1 MKTKLQKIFL
11 LTVMFSLS
19 VLAYAEMQNNSILR
33 FESTNQKGEVVYAVA
48 MSDGSGSVVAMTA
61 ADSRFV
67 LENSL
72 WLAHGNDNGFTIQNL
87 GTGKFLNQGQEK
99 GTKGDRHF
107 LKTDSESEALSLH
120 RDNTGYYWQKG
131 GTSIFNRNDLYIQYD
146 PNLGRWFFYSSGTG
160 FLSLNNKGDSQQ
172 NGDFKWEDSDEFP
185 ISSEANALEIKGSD
199 VAKLIGASGN
209 DNLKIDQIKNA
220 VVETVGK
227 KDAEAAAGDGPSVIT
242 VGDAT
247 TYPVGIYWKNGKIY
261 LPVNSS
267 DWTPVSFPV
276 KVKCTS
282 TNLNGVGYQ
291 TFNSQAKANGKSA
304 WVTKNVT
311 SGLTFEKGVAY
322 HFATD
327 GAVAGTPIEIEFEP
341 VSESVSAD
349 GFISVEKTYQG
360 SLGEVTGTSVKQ
372 NYNWH
377 YIGNALFKN
386 AGMSS
391 ISKISRYNKSTGKW
405 DEVNVAN
412 KAFEPFAAFFVQYN
426 GSYSLEVSS
435 AAVQETAP
443 KLAREKSATEEYY
456 LRIEGEGEEDQ
467 TGIFFEEDASA
478 EGYVIGEDF
487 LSFATK
493 GRSFTEIYTHE
504 EDIEFSFNT
513 RPMENTFVK
522 VGLYVGKAGRYTISL
537 DNISGN
543 AESMVLYD
551 NYEQDFAR
559 LHLGET
565 YTFDS
570 ERGSFDDRFAV
581 AVTYAPGTTTENVSL
596 EAVNLVVVGNEIQ
609 GVVEGAGYAIYNS
622 TGSLV
627 YSDVAYAGTVT
638 LPNLNSGVYIVRT
651 TTGWTKFVVK

>member
-1 MKTKLQKIFL
+1 MRNMLHRLFL
-11 LTVMFSLS
+11 MTMISSLS
-19 VLAYAEMQNNSILR
+19 VFVYAAMENNSILR
-33 FESTNQKGEVVYAVA
+33 FQSTNQAGKVVYAVA
-48 MSDGSGSVVAMTA
+48 MDDNSVVAMTA
-61 ADSRFV
+61 DDSRFV

-72 WLAHGNDNGFTIQNL
+72 WLARGDKNSFTLQNVGTEDYL
-87 GTGKFLNQGQEK
+87 DYSTSGTNVNMKTSNTKRTFKEDGTGYCTHVTILFVLE
-99 GTKGDRHF
+99 GD
-107 LKTDSESEALSLH
+107 
-120 RDNTGYYWQKG
+120 Y
-131 GTSIFNRNDLYIQYD
+131 YIQYD
-146 PNLGRWFFYSSGTG
+146 PFKDKWCFYADGDWAYNKDNSQTQGGWTDTSHPQSNETTAMKIPGSQVGTG
-160 FLSLNNKGDSQQ
+160 
-172 NGDFKWEDSDEFP
+172 
-185 ISSEANALEIKGSD
+185 
-199 VAKLIGASGN
+199 
-209 DNLKIDQIKNA
+209 NLTIDQIKDK
-220 VVETVGK
+220 VVAEVGK
-227 KDAEAAAGDGPSVIT
+227 QDAAAAAGDGIRI
-242 VGDAT
+242 GDAS

-276 KVKCTS
+276 NVKCTS

-311 SGLTFEKGVAY
+311 SGLPFEKGVAY

-327 GAVAGTPIEIEFEP
+327 GAVAGTPTEIEFEP
-341 VSESVSAD
+341 VSVPAD

-360 SLGEVTGTSVKQ
+360 SLGEVTGTSVVE
-372 NYNWH
+372 NHNWH

-426 GSYSLEVSS
+426 GSYSLQVSS

-443 KLAREKSATEEYY
+443 KLARAKSATEEYY

-565 YTFDS
+565 YTFYS
-570 ERGSFDDRFAV
+570 ERGEFNDRFGV
-581 AVTYAPGTTTENVSL
+581 AVTYAPEVPTDNISL

-609 GVVEGAGYAIYNS
+609 GVVEGADYAIYNS

-627 YSDVAYAGTVT
+627 YSDVAYAETVT
-638 LPNLNSGVYIVRT
+638 LPNLNPGVYIVRT